1 MRIQPLWEK
10 QTIYQGATW
19 QPYWV
24 VKDADGNP
32 VDLTLW
38 TARCVVGSDYG
49 VAIPDLELTTENAGV
64 VLTDV
69 GEVSIYATAEVTA
82 ALTASTT
89 RPSYYEVEL
98 IEPGGEPVHRIVY
111 GPCIVDPEVKRDYV

>member
-1 MRIQPLWEK
+1 MRIHPLKARE
-10 QTIYQGATW
+10 TILQGATW

-38 TARCVVGSDYG
+38 TARCVVGPDYG

-69 GEVSIYATAEVTA
+69 GEVSVYATAEVTA
-82 ALTASTT
+82 GLSASTT
-89 RPSYYEVEL
+89 RPSYFEVEL

-111 GPCIVDPEVKRDYV
+111 GPCLVDPEVKRDYV